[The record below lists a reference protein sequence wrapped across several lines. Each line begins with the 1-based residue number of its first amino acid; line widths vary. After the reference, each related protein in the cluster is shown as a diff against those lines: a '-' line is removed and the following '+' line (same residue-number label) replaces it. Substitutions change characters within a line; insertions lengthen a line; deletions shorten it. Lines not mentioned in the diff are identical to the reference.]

1 MRLQLGVLVF
11 YEGSDDYSI
20 RLLKQN
26 TVETVVLLTHRNVKA
41 DSYVD
46 VSLDMDEYRKMTNK
60 G

>member
-1 MRLQLGVLVF
+1 MF

>member
-1 MRLQLGVLVF
+1 MFPRTSGTADIKIDV
-11 YEGSDDYSI
+11 SSH
-20 RLLKQN
+20 
-26 TVETVVLLTHRNVKA
+26 TETVVLLTHRNVKA

>member
-1 MRLQLGVLVF
+1 MPVAGTCVDQFPRTAN
-11 YEGSDDYSI
+11 I
-20 RLLKQN
+20 
-26 TVETVVLLTHRNVKA
+26 ETVILLTHRNVKA